1 MSAGY
6 SYRDCASGVA
16 IDAQG
21 KSFEQVCEQA
31 ALALFGLEA
40 HLATVLPERAIDI
53 EFIACDPVVDARTWL
68 ERLLAQARLADLVL
82 CAARLTRAG
91 DRWRGEAWGMPW
103 RDARRARV
111 RGLDTQQFTLRR
123 DGRRWRLHCVVLLEQ
138 PARPA

>member
-6 SYRDCASGVA
+6 SYRDCAAGVG

-40 HLATVLPERAIDI
+40 HLATVLPERGFELEFAAI
-53 EFIACDPVVDARTWL
+53 DPVVDARAWL
-68 ERLLAQARLADLVL
+68 ERLLAHARLADLVL

-103 RDARRARV
+103 RGGGRARV
-111 RGLDTQQFTLRR
+111 RGLEARDFTLRR
-123 DGRRWRLHCVVLLEQ
+123 DGKRWHLHCVALLEQ
-138 PARPA
+138 PLRPA